1 MLIGQQLN
9 YNSLVLAF
17 GNSIHN
23 VIVIDLFSV
32 HSVHIQSG
40 VQLVHMLN
48 ILALCIM
55 LALTNAAAHFPA
67 LTLLQLKSVT

>member
-40 VQLVHMLN
+40 VQLVHN
-48 ILALCIM
+48 YVKHSGPVYYASP
-55 LALTNAAAHFPA
+55 N
-67 LTLLQLKSVT
+67 